1 MSHLCGRLCVTSQGD
16 TGGLSSVLYF
26 NMLSFE
32 IWTLII
38 GFHCHIRRAGVAG
51 IVVSCVIIIIRLSQ
65 TRQCDTGGLWNV
77 FQYAIIW
84 NLNTYHRFS
93 LSHPRSWGR
102 RYCGVVC
109 RNHYPTFANDVGR
122 ISSCPSKR
130 HTTVFRNCILK
141 SCQPRNH
148 PSQDEQTLSE
158 GQHTP

>member
-1 MSHLCGRLCVTSQGD
+1 MFSCVRVPLYRGQGCITSSGVVGLAVSHVSLHVSHVSLHVSPMRPTVCDKPRRHRW
-16 TGGLSSVLYF
+16 
-26 NMLSFE
+26 SFE
-32 IWTLII
+32 CI
-38 GFHCHIRRAGVAG
+38 
-51 IVVSCVIIIIRLSQ
+51 
-65 TRQCDTGGLWNV
+65 V

-130 HTTVFRNCILK
+130 HTTVFRNFFHNFFCILK